1 MTEEESGSV
10 FGGLSEAA
18 GAAWDAAGNTAEA
31 AGESFLAAGLTMDI
45 GFERMAAG
53 AAYAVGDT
61 DTASAIDAST
71 ADQADFVGETFS
83 DAGDKLSQ
91 AWTDIVGE

>member
-10 FGGLSEAA
+10 LGGLSEAA
-18 GAAWDAAGNTAEA
+18 EAAWDAAGNATVA
-31 AGESFLAAGLTMDI
+31 AGESVAAAGLTMDI

-53 AAYAVGDT
+53 AAYAVGAY
-61 DTASAIDAST
+61 DTAGAIDAST
-71 ADQADFVGETFS
+71 ADQADVVTETFS
-83 DAGDKLSQ
+83 DAGDRLSE

>member
-10 FGGLSEAA
+10 FGGLSEVA
-18 GAAWDAAGNTAEA
+18 GAAWDAAGNTVEA
-31 AGESFLAAGLTMDI
+31 AAESFGAVGLTMDI

-53 AAYAVGDT
+53 AAYAVGET
-61 DTASAIDAST
+61 DTASSIDAATSH
-71 ADQADFVGETFS
+71 QADIVTESFS
-83 DAGDKLSQ
+83 DAGDKLSD